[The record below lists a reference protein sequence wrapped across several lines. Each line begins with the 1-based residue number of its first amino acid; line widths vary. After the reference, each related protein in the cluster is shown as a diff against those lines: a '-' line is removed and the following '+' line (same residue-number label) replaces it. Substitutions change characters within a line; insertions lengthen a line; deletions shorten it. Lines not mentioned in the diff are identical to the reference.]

1 MCIIIAKDKGISIP
15 DRTILKNCFDNNPDG
30 AGIMWN
36 ESEFVHIQKGFML
49 WKDFD
54 EFLNSLS
61 KRIDLKL
68 ASVVM
73 HFRITTHGRTSPQNC
88 HPFPI
93 STKARYLKTTS
104 FKTAAGVCHNGII
117 PIKCAHGLSD
127 TQTYILKRMSKLKS
141 KFYNNPRILKQIENE
156 IQSKMC
162 LLSKDGRIHL
172 IGNFIKDNG
181 IFYSNHSY
189 KSYIDS
195 YYDYFNFDY
204 SFKLLCPVC
213 GYIINNDG
221 LLCESSDFEYLID
234 SSGNVYK
241 YDFCFDSAISLDNAR
256 AYNHYGIPFRFDE
269 NSAMFI
275 EVI

>member
-30 AGIMWN
+30 AGVMWN
-36 ESEFVHIQKGFML
+36 ESEFAHIQNGFML

-93 STKARYLKTTS
+93 STKARYLKATS
-104 FKTAAGVCHNGII
+104 FKTAVGVCHNGII

-156 IQSKMC
+156 VQSKMC

-172 IGNFIKDNG
+172 IRNLPWTSLNI
-181 IFYSNHSY
+181 YSTYMILN
-189 KSYIDS
+189 YI
-195 YYDYFNFDY
+195 NA
-204 SFKLLCPVC
+204 LCTKNQ
-213 GYIINNDG
+213 I
-221 LLCESSDFEYLID
+221 EYR
-234 SSGNVYK
+234 N
-241 YDFCFDSAISLDNAR
+241 
-256 AYNHYGIPFRFDE
+256 
-269 NSAMFI
+269 
-275 EVI
+275 

>member
-30 AGIMWN
+30 AGVMWN

-93 STKARYLKTTS
+93 STKARYLKATS
-104 FKTAAGVCHNGII
+104 FKTAVGVCHNGII
-117 PIKCAHGLSD
+117 PIKCTHGLSD

-181 IFYSNHSY
+181 IFYSNYSY

-204 SFKLLCPVC
+204 SFKPLCPV
-213 GYIINNDG
+213 IK
-221 LLCESSDFEYLID
+221 ST
-234 SSGNVYK
+234 
-241 YDFCFDSAISLDNAR
+241 
-256 AYNHYGIPFRFDE
+256 
-269 NSAMFI
+269 
-275 EVI
+275 